1 MAKKSVVVFV
11 LLLAVVPDCFGDHHR
26 AANSIEE
33 NEEGLSFS
41 QCDEKDTSLSC
52 QSIRIA
58 RNVFQQLMKAKSS
71 DGIGD
76 LKIIDGVELV
86 RTQSLGDGGGRSLN
100 DGTVLGKLA
109 GYLQSHEIRVKLPD
123 LIRKNDMNGVFSE
136 TLRSF
141 DKQSG
146 LVGEFF

>member
-1 MAKKSVVVFV
+1 MERRSAIFCVLLVVVQSCV
-11 LLLAVVPDCFGDHHR
+11 ADQER
-26 AANSIEE
+26 SANAID
-33 NEEGLSFS
+33 NESGFDNFSFS
-41 QCDEKDTSLSC
+41 HCEDKDTSLSC

-71 DGIGD
+71 DGIGN

-86 RTQSLGDGGGRSLN
+86 KTQNLAEGGRSLN
-100 DGTVLGKLA
+100 DGTVLGKMA

-123 LIRKNDMNGVFSE
+123 LVGKADINGAFSE

-141 DKQSG
+141 DKQSA
-146 LVGEFF
+146 LVG